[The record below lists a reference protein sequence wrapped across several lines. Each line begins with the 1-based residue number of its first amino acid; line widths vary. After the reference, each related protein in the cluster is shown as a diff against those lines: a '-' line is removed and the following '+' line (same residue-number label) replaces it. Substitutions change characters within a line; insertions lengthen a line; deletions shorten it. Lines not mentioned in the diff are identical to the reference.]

1 MKKIDY
7 FFVGKE
13 LLNIIYLHDEEDNE
27 RLDHVLFFEKKN
39 SEVVGL
45 YIRGMNPL
53 LSSRSVYE
61 LDDFNLFAS
70 YEKLVEVKE
79 DIRFE
84 IKCTR
89 VYFNTQYN
97 ELFGLYLAN
106 ADKSCSIVI
115 AFLQDEMY
123 VEQNCS
129 EYEARQ
135 KLSERFPDT
144 SLIIYEKNHEQEWKQ
159 IDLGDSYHV

>member
-1 MKKIDY
+1 MQLNNYILSFMKKIDY

-61 LDDFNLFAS
+61 LDDFNLFA
-70 YEKLVEVKE
+70 VM
-79 DIRFE
+79 R
-84 IKCTR
+84 
-89 VYFNTQYN
+89 N
-97 ELFGLYLAN
+97 
-106 ADKSCSIVI
+106 
-115 AFLQDEMY
+115 
-123 VEQNCS
+123 
-129 EYEARQ
+129 
-135 KLSERFPDT
+135 
-144 SLIIYEKNHEQEWKQ
+144 W
-159 IDLGDSYHV
+159 